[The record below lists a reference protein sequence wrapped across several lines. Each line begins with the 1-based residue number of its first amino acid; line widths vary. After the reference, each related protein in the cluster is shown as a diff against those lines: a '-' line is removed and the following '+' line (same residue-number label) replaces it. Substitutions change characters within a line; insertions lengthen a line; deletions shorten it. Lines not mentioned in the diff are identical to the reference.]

1 MASRLTIDELA
12 RAAGITTR
20 NVRAYQ
26 ERGLLP
32 PPAKVGRT
40 GYYDDGH
47 VARLKVIAELLDKGY
62 SLAAIHDLLSVWER
76 GGDVAQVLGLEQ
88 ALVRPFTDERPT
100 TVTLEQLA
108 ERFPGIADSE
118 IVRRV
123 LELGI
128 VQIEGVDGPG
138 SGLPAPQVVV
148 PSMRVLEAGAELVR
162 SGIPFTAVLDQAE
175 ALQQDTARIAER
187 FVGLVVEHVFE
198 PLLAGGAPDDVSK
211 ITELIE
217 RLRPLAAQTVFPMLA
232 QALEREVQAAAAN
245 VIGSVPAPDADA
257 AAS

>member
-1 MASRLTIDELA
+1 VPSRVTIDELA

-32 PPAKVGRT
+32 PPVKVGRT

-47 VARLKVIAELLDKGY
+47 LARLKVIAELLDKGY
-62 SLAAIHDLLSVWER
+62 SLAAIHDLLGVWEQ
-76 GGDVAQVLGLEQ
+76 GGDVGQVLGLEQ

-100 TVTLEQLA
+100 RITLDQLA
-108 ERFPGIADSE
+108 ERFPGITDGE

-128 VQIEGVDGPG
+128 VQVDGIDE
-138 SGLPAPQVVV
+138 VVV

-162 SGIPFTAVLDQAE
+162 SGIPYTAVLDQAD
-175 ALQQDTARIAER
+175 ALQRDTARIAER

-198 PLLAGGAPDDVSK
+198 PLLAGGAPDDLSK

-245 VIGSVPAPDADA
+245 VIGKVPAPDTDA
-257 AAS
+257 AVS

>member
-1 MASRLTIDELA
+1 MAPPSTAQRLTIDELA

-47 VARLKVIAELLDKGY
+47 LARLKVIAQLLDKGY
-62 SLAAIHDLLSVWER
+62 SLAAIHDLLGVWEQ
-76 GGDVAQVLGLEQ
+76 GGDVGQVLGLEQ

-100 TVTLEQLA
+100 RITLEQLA
-108 ERFPGIADSE
+108 ERFGGITDSE
-118 IVRRV
+118 IIRRV

-128 VQIEGVDGPG
+128 VQVDGMDM
-138 SGLPAPQVVV
+138 VV
-148 PSMRVLEAGAELVR
+148 PSMQVLEAGAELVR
-162 SGIPFTAVLDQAE
+162 SGIPYEAVLDQAE
-175 ALQQDTARIAER
+175 ALQRDTARIAER
-187 FVGLVVEHVFE
+187 FVGLVVEHVFQ
-198 PLLAGGAPDDVSK
+198 PLLAAGAHDDLSK
-211 ITELIE
+211 VTELIE
-217 RLRPLAAQTVFPMLA
+217 RLRPLAGQTVFPMLA
-232 QALEREVQAAAAN
+232 QALEREVQAAAAH
-245 VIGSVPAPDADA
+245 VIESVPASDTDA